1 MRKYEC
7 LYIIAPDVAE
17 DAREALITK
26 FSDLVVKNGGT
37 VDGIDKWGIKKLAY
51 PIKFKKEGFYVLMNY
66 SAEGN
71 FPKEM
76 EKLMNI
82 TSGILRSMSV
92 VKEN

>member
-1 MRKYEC
+1 MKKYEC

-17 DAREALITK
+17 EAREALITK
-26 FSDLVVKNGGT
+26 FSDMVVKAGGA

-66 SAEGN
+66 SASGN

-76 EKLMNI
+76 ESLMNI
-82 TSGILRSMSV
+82 TTGILRSMSV
-92 VKEN
+92 VKE

>member
-1 MRKYEC
+1 MKKYEC

-17 DAREALITK
+17 EAREALITK

-37 VDGIDKWGIKKLAY
+37 VEGVDKWGLKKLAY

-66 SAEGN
+66 TANGT
-71 FPKEM
+71 FPKDM

-82 TSGILRSMSV
+82 TTGILRSMSV
-92 VKEN
+92 AK